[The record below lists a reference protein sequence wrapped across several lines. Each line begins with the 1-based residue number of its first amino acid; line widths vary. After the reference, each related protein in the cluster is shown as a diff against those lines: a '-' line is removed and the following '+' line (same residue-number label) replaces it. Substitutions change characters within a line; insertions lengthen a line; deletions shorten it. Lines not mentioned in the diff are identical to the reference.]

1 MEEEKQYI
9 TFTTETSTGEMV
21 EMAVVSEF
29 EFEDKYYVAASLIEN
44 DMIKEGIFIY
54 RVKDGDEFAV
64 EKLRNKFE
72 YDKVSKA
79 YLEMDESGDEE

>member
-54 RVKDGDEFAV
+54 RIKDGDEFTV